1 MITFQ
6 CVSCFFFG
14 KSSVQFVNCSWR
26 TLQNGRN
33 TYHIYSMSAATNINV
48 HLYLHCR
55 AYLRTANISHFPF
68 ENSKVIISQ
77 YVVLIF
83 ANGKEILF
91 LPTGST
97 PRVILGR
104 QTPQNPISTS
114 GPGYIWWSI
123 QFDRVVRIKRFSL
136 AEHFTLIPL
145 YTSIRLSSSVVVVIM
160 YFLSSFC
167 PQILLQSRV
176 YPDRYLLFLLA
187 LLLTPTFLL
196 LCSCF
201 VFSVTR
207 SSSSPCAYWP
217 SLNIE

>member
-1 MITFQ
+1 
-6 CVSCFFFG
+6 
-14 KSSVQFVNCSWR
+14 
-26 TLQNGRN
+26 
-33 TYHIYSMSAATNINV
+33 MSAATNINV
-48 HLYLHCR
+48 HLYLHCC
-55 AYLRTANISHFPF
+55 AYLRTAHISHFPF
-68 ENSKVIISQ
+68 ENNTVIISQ
-77 YVVLIF
+77 WVALIF

-104 QTPQNPISTS
+104 QTPKTPLSAS
-114 GPGYIWWSI
+114 GLRYIWWSI

-145 YTSIRLSSSVVVVIM
+145 YTSITLSSSVVVVVM

-176 YPDRYLLFLLA
+176 YPNRYLLFLLA

-201 VFSVTR
+201 VSSVIR
-207 SSSSPCAYWP
+207 SSSSSCAYSP

>member
-1 MITFQ
+1 M
-6 CVSCFFFG
+6 S
-14 KSSVQFVNCSWR
+14 
-26 TLQNGRN
+26 TL
-33 TYHIYSMSAATNINV
+33 S
-48 HLYLHCR
+48 LHCG
-55 AYLRTANISHFPF
+55 AYLRTAQISHFPF
-68 ENSKVIISQ
+68 ENKTDKVSTFLSHFCKWQ
-77 YVVLIF
+77 
-83 ANGKEILF
+83 ANSIWS
-91 LPTGST
+91 TGST
-97 PRVILGR
+97 PRVILGS
-104 QTPQNPISTS
+104 QTPQTPISTS

>member
-1 MITFQ
+1 MITSQ

-26 TLQNGRN
+26 TLQNRRN

-77 YVVLIF
+77 YVALIF

-123 QFDRVVRIKRFSL
+123 QFDRVVRIKRLSL
-136 AEHFTLIPL
+136 ANHFTYIPL
-145 YTSIRLSSSVVVVIM
+145 FIAVIIGYCCCNVFFASTFYFNPEFIPTVTFSFYWLS
-160 YFLSSFC
+160 Y
-167 PQILLQSRV
+167 
-176 YPDRYLLFLLA
+176 
-187 LLLTPTFLL
+187 
-196 LCSCF
+196 
-201 VFSVTR
+201 
-207 SSSSPCAYWP
+207 
-217 SLNIE
+217 